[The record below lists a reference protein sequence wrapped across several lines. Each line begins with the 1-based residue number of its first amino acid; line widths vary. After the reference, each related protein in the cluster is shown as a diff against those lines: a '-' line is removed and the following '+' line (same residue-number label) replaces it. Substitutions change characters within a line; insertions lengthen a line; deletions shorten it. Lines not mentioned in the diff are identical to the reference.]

1 MKGKKHLSVKPAAV
15 VPKPSKRVWINP
27 RKIGHEASRQQVMAR
42 SGEGGKG
49 SCVAFRYKDYGGKAG
64 AWKKAQEWLRKMQ
77 AEYAKHA

>member
-1 MKGKKHLSVKPAAV
+1 MKKDTPVKSKKHPAAKPAA
-15 VPKPSKRVWINP
+15 KRVWINP
-27 RKIGHEASRQQVMAR
+27 PKIGHEASRQQVMAR

-77 AEYAKHA
+77 AEYAKHT